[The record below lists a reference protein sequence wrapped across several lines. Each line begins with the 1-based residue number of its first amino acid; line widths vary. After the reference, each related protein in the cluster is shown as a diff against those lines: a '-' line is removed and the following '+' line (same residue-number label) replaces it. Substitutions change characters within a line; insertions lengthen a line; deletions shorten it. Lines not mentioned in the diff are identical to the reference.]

1 MSEVYITNPNTKRA
15 IKVGGAVYRRLLKNG
30 HIVEQPPTQ
39 HKTPE
44 PKTPPPS
51 PEEPES
57 EPESESD
64 SDNEFLNY
72 KL

>member
-1 MSEVYITNPNTKRA
+1 MSETYITNPLTRRA

-30 HIVEQPPTQ
+30 HIVEQPPT
-39 HKTPE
+39 PE
-44 PKTPPPS
+44 KKEPETPPPT

>member
-1 MSEVYITNPNTKRA
+1 MSETYITNPLTRRA

-30 HIVEQPPTQ
+30 HIVERKQ
-39 HKTPE
+39 PE
-44 PKTPPPS
+44 PEPETPPPT